1 MAKMLIKIT
10 IEILLCLIYTV
21 GVIVITSL
29 IVKYFQ
35 NDYKQILTTILG
47 TLYVLLLIFGIKTKV
62 FKRIPKLLKGENNE

>member
-47 TLYVLLLIFGIKTKV
+47 TLYVLLLIFGIKVKI